1 MVKSPWFPVKIF
13 PTKPIWW
20 KCIGHASHCSQFCR
34 WVHEWTHSIWTEKES
49 GRYVKISDKRS
60 AIYIYYMSYIWKNLY
75 EDIKKY
81 VSFVFKRTLPQCS
94 RHLEQHFWNSQR
106 LAIDAIGYW
115 ARRCLQSSLAAS
127 IQASRFIQTSECSFE
142 SEENRFN
149 MVMGSIPI
157 NTIFSGMNI
166 LGFTRGTRVLTHC
179 HILKPLRLSDGVDEG
194 GRICMGFQH
203 PLAVGAR
210 TARTSSDLTW
220 LHLDVLSSGKLT

>member
-1 MVKSPWFPVKIF
+1 M
-13 PTKPIWW
+13 
-20 KCIGHASHCSQFCR
+20 
-34 WVHEWTHSIWTEKES
+34 
-49 GRYVKISDKRS
+49 KISKNMFLLCSKGHFRS
-60 AIYIYYMSYIWKNLY
+60 ALGI
-75 EDIKKY
+75 
-81 VSFVFKRTLPQCS
+81 
-94 RHLEQHFWNSQR
+94 WNSTFGTASV

-166 LGFTRGTRVLTHC
+166 HLPAILGFTRGTRVLTHC

-194 GRICMGFQH
+194 RQDLYGF
-203 PLAVGAR
+203 P
-210 TARTSSDLTW
+210 TSF
-220 LHLDVLSSGKLT
+220 SSRCPHGPDFFRPDMTPS

>member
-1 MVKSPWFPVKIF
+1 
-13 PTKPIWW
+13 
-20 KCIGHASHCSQFCR
+20 
-34 WVHEWTHSIWTEKES
+34 
-49 GRYVKISDKRS
+49 
-60 AIYIYYMSYIWKNLY
+60 MSYIWKNLY

-94 RHLEQHFWNSQR
+94 LHLEQHFWNSQR

-166 LGFTRGTRVLTHC
+166 HLPAILGFTRGTRVLTHC

-210 TARTSSDLTW
+210 TARTSSDLT
-220 LHLDVLSSGKLT
+220 